1 MPSDTRKMHNAME
14 AAAHGKS
21 TLGIPKKVGKEF
33 IKADKKAGK
42 FTGPVKSTKRGG
54 KK

>member
-1 MPSDTRKMHNAME
+1 MGAAMS
-14 AAAHGKS
+14 GRS

-33 IKADKKAGK
+33 IKADKGGK
-42 FTGPVKSTKRGG
+42 LPARTKR

>member
-1 MPSDTRKMHNAME
+1 MSPRSESQRRAMA

-33 IKADKKAGK
+33 IKADK
-42 FTGPVKSTKRGG
+42 GG
-54 KK
+54 KLPKRKGKRR